1 MTGDT
6 PATEVSLVRLGVIT
20 GAHGVRGAVKVKTF
34 TEKPE
39 DLSAYG
45 TLISEDGSQS
55 FEVAGLAPDKTGLRV
70 SFKNIHHRDQAE
82 ALKGVVLCVTR
93 DALPELS
100 DDEDFYHADLI
111 GLTAYTPDGEAM
123 GQVDAVHNFGAG
135 DMLDIAGTLIA
146 FTHASVPEIDLAARR
161 LTVVMPTEVEA
172 RPIEQQSSGQAKP
185 NRRQRARANRK
196 KGRAAR
202 QQAERNEDGR
212 NEDDGQ

>member
-1 MTGDT
+1 M
-6 PATEVSLVRLGVIT
+6 
-20 GAHGVRGAVKVKTF
+20 
-34 TEKPE
+34 
-39 DLSAYG
+39 
-45 TLISEDGSQS
+45 
-55 FEVAGLAPDKTGLRV
+55 
-70 SFKNIHHRDQAE
+70 
-82 ALKGVVLCVTR
+82 LCVTR